1 MDIFEVLTAI
11 LKRKKVLMHS
21 GINEHEALDKAQLDI
36 SKEYHVSL
44 LDIKKLVRA

>member
-11 LKRKKVLMHS
+11 SKRKRMLMHS
-21 GINEHEALDKAQLDI
+21 GINEHEALAKAQLDV

-44 LDIKKLVRA
+44 LDIKKLARA

>member
-11 LKRKKVLMHS
+11 SKRKRMLMHS
-21 GINEHEALDKAQLDI
+21 GINEHEALAKAQLDI

-44 LDIKKLVRA
+44 LDIKKLVGA